1 MPRMRGAARVLRRMA
16 YGLPLSTAGTAV
28 GSISSCFLSRPR
40 IMPLVIPQIGQ
51 RGGVALIGETLLQ
64 LLHSK

>member
-1 MPRMRGAARVLRRMA
+1 
-16 YGLPLSTAGTAV
+16 LPPSTAGIA
-28 GSISSCFLSRPR
+28 GRRISSRFSSRPN

-51 RGGVALIGETLLQ
+51 RGGVALMSETLLQ